1 MRICPQYETDA
12 LLRVANIDRYDD
24 RHIAKTNLLGSYDEL
39 LDFSRK
45 HLPAPFFLEDDKRLN
60 LREIITREMIAN
72 VLIHRE
78 FSSLDKSMFVIERE
92 RMYTSNPCN
101 PVRDGRITPENVH
114 PRAKNPI
121 IAGFFR
127 EIGRAD
133 RLGSGIRNLYKYCK
147 DYGGGDPV
155 FNEGNQFV
163 ISVSLK
169 KLDTVRF
176 PFGEPTMAG
185 VARSGDT
192 DKVHIGQGKPHAGS
206 EKVHVGSEKVHIGP
220 DKVHIESRVTAL
232 GFNQPTVEHIS
243 HLYTSIGFG
252 GVFGRWEICRLTDLK
267 ERGASKLID
276 LMLRSRLIDTVKGQG
291 KGKYR
296 FRNFSEKA

>member
-1 MRICPQYETDA
+1 MDLQKFKNILAIGETSS
-12 LLRVANIDRYDD
+12 V
-24 RHIAKTNLLGSYDEL
+24 E
-39 LDFSRK
+39 F
-45 HLPAPFFLEDDKRLN
+45 KRLN

-155 FNEGNQFV
+155 FNEGDQFV

-169 KLDTVRF
+169 KLDAVRF
-176 PFGEPTMAG
+176 PFGEPSMEG
-185 VARSGDT
+185 VAQSG
-192 DKVHIGQGKPHAGS
+192 DKVHISQGKPH
-206 EKVHVGSEKVHIGP
+206 VGSE
-220 DKVHIESRVTAL
+220 KVHIESRVTAL
-232 GFNQPTVEHIS
+232 GCNQPTVEHIS
-243 HLYTSIGFG
+243 HLYTSIGFE
-252 GVFGRWEICRLTDLK
+252 GVFGRSEICRLTDLK

-276 LMLRSRLIDTVKGQG
+276 LMLRSRLIDTVKGRG

-296 FRNFSEKA
+296 FRNFSEEA